1 MTKSLSFAAHAS
13 CYPGPLPLAAHSRH
27 HHASVCPWTSRVI
40 VCRSAVDDERR
51 ASRRVIVTDQSMGDS
66 CVVAGSGSALDTI
79 GGLLSDAAQRN
90 PESPALSA
98 PKRPSLSYAR
108 LWRQVEGVVAW
119 LNSHGIGRGDRVAI
133 ALPNGPELASAF
145 LGVSAGAV
153 SAPLN
158 PGYGPDEFRFCLA
171 DLRPRALIV
180 QRGIDSPAIAIARAS
195 GISIIQS
202 ARIDGEEAG
211 IFTLNG
217 DALIGR
223 EGGRYS
229 ESNDP
234 ALVLHTSGTT
244 ARPKIVPLTQASLS
258 MSAQNIATSL
268 SLSTDDRC
276 LNVMPLFH
284 IHGLVAALLASLRAH
299 ATVICT
305 PGFAGDSFFGWVD
318 ELGPSW
324 YTAVPTMHQEILRR
338 APEAVDIIAR
348 HRLRFIRS
356 CSAALPPQIMT
367 ELEAV
372 FRVPVVEAYGMTEAA
387 HQIACNPL
395 PPGHRV
401 PGSVGLATG
410 CEVAIMDEQGTLLP
424 AGEAGEVVIRGQ
436 SVTGGYEN
444 NPAANAQAFI
454 SGWFRTGDRGIIDHR
469 GYVSLTGRLKEIINR
484 GGEKIAPREI
494 DEVLLRH
501 PDIREAAAFA
511 MPHATLGE
519 TIAAAVVPHEGRT
532 VKEIDVRAF
541 AFTQLP
547 DFKVPARIVILT
559 EIPKGP
565 TGKLQRTALATLLAA
580 ELGVAYEPPAEGL
593 EQLSAAIFEEVLQR
607 TGVGRHDNFFAL
619 GGDSLRAMQVSA
631 RLISALGLEI
641 PSTMLFHHPTPASLA
656 ADLVRLQQ
664 DDDLASLTVE
674 LQELPEGEAGQLLQK
689 ASRSDA

>member
-1 MTKSLSFAAHAS
+1 MLLAI
-13 CYPGPLPLAAHSRH
+13 PGPRPFTESHETS
-27 HHASVCPWTSRVI
+27 HASVSPWTSGVV
-40 VCRSAVDDERR
+40 VCRSAADDERR
-51 ASRRVIVTDQSMGDS
+51 ASRRAIVNARSLYDIG
-66 CVVAGSGSALDTI
+66 VGARSAIATDTI
-79 GGLLSDAAQRN
+79 GSLLRDAAQRN
-90 PESPALSA
+90 PESTALSA
-98 PKRPSLSYAR
+98 PNRPSLSYAR

-119 LNSHGIGRGDRVAI
+119 LNAYGIGRGDRVAI
-133 ALPNGPELASAF
+133 VLPNGPELASAF

-158 PGYGPDEFRFCLA
+158 PGYGTDEFRFCLA

-180 QRGIDSPAIAIARAS
+180 QRGIDSPAIDIARTS
-195 GISIIQS
+195 GITIIRS
-202 ARIDGEEAG
+202 ARVDGEEAG

-217 DALIGR
+217 DLLIGR

-244 ARPKIVPLTQASLS
+244 ARPKMVPLTQANLS
-258 MSAQNIATSL
+258 VSAQNIAASL
-268 SLSTDDRC
+268 SLSADDRC

-318 ELGPSW
+318 ELRPSW
-324 YTAVPTMHQEILRR
+324 YTAVPTIHQEILRR
-338 APEAVDIIAR
+338 APEDLGIIAR

-387 HQIACNPL
+387 HQIASNPL
-395 PPGHRV
+395 PPGNRV

-410 CEVAIMDEQGTLLP
+410 CEVEIMDEHGTLLP

-436 SVTGGYEN
+436 NVTGGYEN
-444 NPAANAQAFI
+444 NPAANAQAFVN
-454 SGWFRTGDRGIIDHR
+454 GWFRTGDQGVIDHR
-469 GYVSLTGRLKEIINR
+469 GYVSLTGRRKEIINR
-484 GGEKIAPREI
+484 GGEKIAPREV

-501 PDIREAAAFA
+501 PDVREAAAFA

-519 TIAAAVVPHEGRT
+519 TIAAAVVAHEGRML
-532 VKEIDVRAF
+532 KEIEVRAF

-656 ADLVRLQQ
+656 ADLARLQQ
-664 DDDLASLTVE
+664 DDDLASLAVE

-689 ASRSDA
+689 ASGSDA

>member
-1 MTKSLSFAAHAS
+1 MND
-13 CYPGPLPLAAHSRH
+13 GN
-27 HHASVCPWTSRVI
+27 
-40 VCRSAVDDERR
+40 RSD
-51 ASRRVIVTDQSMGDS
+51 T
-66 CVVAGSGSALDTI
+66 CVEGRSGIALDTI
-79 GGLLSDAAQRN
+79 GTLLRDAAQRN
-90 PESPALSA
+90 PESPALAA

-108 LWRQVEGVVAW
+108 LWRQVEGMVAW
-119 LNSHGIGRGDRVAI
+119 LNAHGIGRGDRVAI
-133 ALPNGPELASAF
+133 VLPNGPELAAAF
-145 LGVSAGAV
+145 LGVSVGAV

-171 DLRPRALIV
+171 DLRPSALIV

-195 GISIIQS
+195 GIAIIES
-202 ARIDGEEAG
+202 ARVDDEEAG
-211 IFTLNG
+211 VVTLNG

-223 EGGRYS
+223 KGGRYS
-229 ESNDP
+229 ESDDP

-244 ARPKIVPLTQASLS
+244 ARPKLVPLTQANLS
-258 MSAQNIATSL
+258 MSAQNIAASL
-268 SLSTDDRC
+268 SLSPDDRC

-305 PGFAGDSFFGWVD
+305 PGFAGESFFGWVD

-324 YTAVPTMHQEILRR
+324 YTAVPTIHQEILRR
-338 APEAVDIIAR
+338 APDALDIIAR
-348 HRLRFIRS
+348 HRFRFIRS
-356 CSAALPPQIMT
+356 SSAALAPRAMT
-367 ELEAV
+367 ELEMV
-372 FRVPVVEAYGMTEAA
+372 FRAPVIEAYGMTEAA
-387 HQIACNPL
+387 HQIAGNPL
-395 PPGHRV
+395 PPGNRV
-401 PGSVGLATG
+401 PGSVGLPTG
-410 CEVAIMDEQGTLLP
+410 CEVGIVDEHGTLLP

-436 SVTGGYEN
+436 NVTGGYEN

-454 SGWFRTGDRGIIDHR
+454 NGWFRTGDRGVIDDR

-501 PDIREAAAFA
+501 PDVREAAAFA

-519 TIAAAVVPHEGRT
+519 TIAAAVVPHEGRALR
-532 VKEIDVRAF
+532 ELDVRAF
-541 AFTQLP
+541 ALTQLP

-565 TGKLQRTALATLLAA
+565 TGKLQRTGLATLLAT
-580 ELGVAYEPPAEGL
+580 ELGIAYEPPAEGL
-593 EQLSAAIFEEVLQR
+593 EQLSASLFEEVLQR
-607 TGVGRHDNFFAL
+607 IGVGRHDNFFAL

-656 ADLVRLQQ
+656 ADLARLQQ
-664 DDDLASLTVE
+664 DDDLASLAVE
-674 LQELPEGEAGQLLQK
+674 LQELPEGEAGQLLHK

>member
-1 MTKSLSFAAHAS
+1 MSDT
-13 CYPGPLPLAAHSRH
+13 CVEG
-27 HHASVCPWTSRVI
+27 
-40 VCRSAVDDERR
+40 RSGIAV
-51 ASRRVIVTDQSMGDS
+51 
-66 CVVAGSGSALDTI
+66 DTI
-79 GGLLSDAAQRN
+79 GTLLRDAAQRN

-108 LWRQVEGVVAW
+108 LCRQVEGMVAW
-119 LNSHGIGRGDRVAI
+119 LNAHGIGRGDRVAI
-133 ALPNGPELASAF
+133 VLPNGPELAAAF
-145 LGVSAGAV
+145 LGVSVGAV

-180 QRGIDSPAIAIARAS
+180 QRGIDSPATAIARAS
-195 GISIIQS
+195 GITIIQS
-202 ARIDGEEAG
+202 ARVDDEEAG
-211 IFTLNG
+211 VVTLNG

-244 ARPKIVPLTQASLS
+244 ARPKLVPLTQANLS
-258 MSAQNIATSL
+258 MSAQNIAASL
-268 SLSTDDRC
+268 SLSRDDRC

-305 PGFAGDSFFGWVD
+305 PGFAGESFFGWVD

-324 YTAVPTMHQEILRR
+324 YTAVPTIHQEILRR
-338 APEAVDIIAR
+338 APDALDIIAR
-348 HRLRFIRS
+348 HRFRFIRS
-356 CSAALPPQIMT
+356 SSAALAPRTMT
-367 ELEAV
+367 ELEMV
-372 FRVPVVEAYGMTEAA
+372 FRAPVIEAYGMTEAA
-387 HQIACNPL
+387 HQIASNPM
-395 PPGHRV
+395 PPGNRV

-410 CEVAIMDEQGTLLP
+410 CEAATMDEHGTLLP

-436 SVTGGYEN
+436 NVTGGYEN
-444 NPAANAQAFI
+444 NPAANEQAFI
-454 SGWFRTGDRGIIDHR
+454 NGWFRTGDRGVIDDR
-469 GYVSLTGRLKEIINR
+469 GYVSLIGRLKEIINR

-501 PDIREAAAFA
+501 PDVREAAAFA

-532 VKEIDVRAF
+532 LKEIDVRAF
-541 AFTQLP
+541 ALTQLP

-565 TGKLQRTALATLLAA
+565 TGKLQRTGLATLLAA
-580 ELGVAYEPPAEGL
+580 ELGVAFEPPAGGL
-593 EQLSAAIFEEVLQR
+593 EQLAAAIFEEVLQR

-641 PSTMLFHHPTPASLA
+641 PSTLLFHHPTPASLA
-656 ADLVRLQQ
+656 ADLACLQQ
-664 DDDLASLTVE
+664 DDDLASLAVE